1 MKYDAVIFDL
11 DGTIL
16 STLED
21 LADGTNYALKSN
33 GLPERTIDEVRRFVG
48 NGVRLLIERAV
59 PENTPLETIDKVHA
73 TFAEY
78 YTAHCSIK
86 TKPYDGILDMLDG
99 LRKKGIKLAVLSNK
113 PDYAVQPLCKQY
125 FNEYFD
131 MASGEVTGIAKKPAP
146 DGVYRILDK
155 LGIKNDRCVYIGD
168 SDVDVTTAKNSGMD
182 CIAVDWGFRD
192 RDNLLGAGAE
202 LIASTPKELFELIT
216 R

>member
-21 LADGTNYALKSN
+21 LADGTNYALQAN
-33 GLPERTIDEVRRFVG
+33 GLATRTIDEVRRFVG

-59 PENTPLETIDKVHA
+59 PENTPLEIIDKVQA

-78 YTAHCSIK
+78 YTANCSVK
-86 TKPYDGILDMLDG
+86 TKPYDGVLEMLTN
-99 LRKKGIKLAVLSNK
+99 LRKRGIKTAVLSNK

-125 FNEYFD
+125 FDGYLD
-131 MASGEVTGIAKKPAP
+131 AASGEVTGITKKPAP
-146 DGVYRILDK
+146 DGVYRILDIIGAK
-155 LGIKNDRCVYIGD
+155 ADRCVYVGD
-168 SDVDVTTAKNSGMD
+168 SDVDVLTAKNSKMD

-192 RDNLLGAGAE
+192 RDNLTNAGATV
-202 LIASTPKELFELIT
+202 IASTPEELFELIVK
-216 R
+216 